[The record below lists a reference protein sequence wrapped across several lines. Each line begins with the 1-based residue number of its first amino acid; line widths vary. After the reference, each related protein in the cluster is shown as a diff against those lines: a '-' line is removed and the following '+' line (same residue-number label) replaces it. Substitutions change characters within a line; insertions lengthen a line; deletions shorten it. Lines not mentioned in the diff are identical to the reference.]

1 MPNTKSAIK
10 ALRKS
15 KKRYIV
21 NQRNKELLKAEIK
34 KYKKLIEAK
43 NIKEAEEQLKL
54 IYKKLDKA
62 AKTNLIKK
70 NRASRLKSRLTK
82 KLNQIKNS

>member
-15 KKRYIV
+15 QKRYIT
-21 NQRNKELLKAEIK
+21 NKRNKEFLKAEIK
-34 KYKKLIEAK
+34 KYKRLIEAK

-70 NRASRLKSRLTK
+70 NKAARLKSRLTK
-82 KLNQIKNS
+82 NLNLIKK

>member
-21 NQRNKELLKAEIK
+21 NKRNKELLKAEIK

-62 AKTNLIKK
+62 AKPILLKRISLRLNLD
-70 NRASRLKSRLTK
+70 LQ
-82 KLNQIKNS
+82 KLNQLK

>member
-21 NQRNKELLKAEIK
+21 NKRNKELLKAEIK

-70 NRASRLKSRLTK
+70 NKASRLKSRLTK

>member
-70 NRASRLKSRLTK
+70 NKASRLKSRLTK
-82 KLNQIKNS
+82 KLNQIKKS